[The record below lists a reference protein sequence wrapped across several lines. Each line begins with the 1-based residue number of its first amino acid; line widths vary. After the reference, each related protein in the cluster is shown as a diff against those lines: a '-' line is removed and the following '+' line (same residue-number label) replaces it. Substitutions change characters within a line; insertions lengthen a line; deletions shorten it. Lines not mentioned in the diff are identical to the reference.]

1 MKNKILNYYYYYHS
15 LYIYSRLNNEYFEFK
30 KPLALDYRYR
40 KRRVHTALPQQ
51 PFGHQGVGQVFLL
64 RLRGRSLLVGFPKV
78 VVKALRLRKFG
89 LSSYLVC
96 RRCGGV
102 FVVVVIVFIVNKGS
116 VKEMGSRDRR
126 S

>member
-1 MKNKILNYYYYYHS
+1 MKNIEFDCVLLSFIIFLN
-15 LYIYSRLNNEYFEFK
+15 IYSKLNNEYFELK
-30 KPLALDYRYR
+30 KPPGSGL
-40 KRRVHTALPQQ
+40 RRVHTALPQQ
-51 PFGHQGVGQVFLL
+51 PFGHQVVGQVGLL
-64 RLRGRSLLVGFPKV
+64 CLRGRSLLVGFPKV
-78 VVKALRLRKFG
+78 VVKALRLRKLG

-102 FVVVVIVFIVNKGS
+102 FVVVVVVNKGS